1 MLISIHI
8 LFEYGILFEVR
19 GTFSLSRGGFDK
31 NVVIFD
37 ADVSSSVHVDNR
49 KKYNLIFG
57 KGQTPGLCS
66 TTLTAEAEYSVNF
79 TKQGKK
85 LYTT

>member
-1 MLISIHI
+1 M
-8 LFEYGILFEVR
+8 
-19 GTFSLSRGGFDK
+19 
-31 NVVIFD
+31 
-37 ADVSSSVHVDNR
+37 HVDNR